1 MQALQHTSRI
11 INVVV
16 EKILMVLGAAI
27 CLILFAQVI
36 FRYAGSSLG
45 WSEEVSR
52 HLLIAITFLGGTSA
66 YKRAS
71 FIGLKGIGYHLGSTV
86 QRIIVVTLQLMTL
99 FCFGAIAWFGVSYT
113 FKAWEQTSA
122 SLQIPMSIP
131 FCVIPLAAVVFVVHV
146 TADMFKTF
154 ERNPS

>member
-52 HLLIAITFLGGTSA
+52 HLLIAITFL
-66 YKRAS
+66 
-71 FIGLKGIGYHLGSTV
+71 
-86 QRIIVVTLQLMTL
+86 
-99 FCFGAIAWFGVSYT
+99 
-113 FKAWEQTSA
+113 
-122 SLQIPMSIP
+122 
-131 FCVIPLAAVVFVVHV
+131 
-146 TADMFKTF
+146 
-154 ERNPS
+154 